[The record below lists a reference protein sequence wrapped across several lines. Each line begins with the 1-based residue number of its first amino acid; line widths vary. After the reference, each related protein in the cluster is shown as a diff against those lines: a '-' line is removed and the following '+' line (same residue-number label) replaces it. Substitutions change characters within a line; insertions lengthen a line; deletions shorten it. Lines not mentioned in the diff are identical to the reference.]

1 MTLTLVKNAHVHERS
16 KHIDI
21 VYHYIC
27 NLHTK
32 NQIKM
37 FFVCNT
43 DMIAD
48 ELIKLLS
55 QQMFECFMNQ
65 LRLNNSES
73 QQTQLHQLRVLRNAV
88 I

>member
-1 MTLTLVKNAHVHERS
+1 M
-16 KHIDI
+16 
-21 VYHYIC
+21 
-27 NLHTK
+27 
-32 NQIKM
+32 
-37 FFVCNT
+37 CNT

-55 QQMFECFMNQ
+55 QQMFECFVNQ